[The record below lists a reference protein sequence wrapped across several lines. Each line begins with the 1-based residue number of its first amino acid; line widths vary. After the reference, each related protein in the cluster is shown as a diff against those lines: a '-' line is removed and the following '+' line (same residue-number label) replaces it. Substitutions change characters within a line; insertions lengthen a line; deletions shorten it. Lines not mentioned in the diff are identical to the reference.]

1 MVPGKG
7 LLFLSLTN
15 AENALQS
22 ACYPTNKTGE
32 DKSRTTLTEAPAHWP
47 LSQHLHLSL
56 GTPKPQF

>member
-47 LSQHLHLSL
+47 LSQHPHLSL